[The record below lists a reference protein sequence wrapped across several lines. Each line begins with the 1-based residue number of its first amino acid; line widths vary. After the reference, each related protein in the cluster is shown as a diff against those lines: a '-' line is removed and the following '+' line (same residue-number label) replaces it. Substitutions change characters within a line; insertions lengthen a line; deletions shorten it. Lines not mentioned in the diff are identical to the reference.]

1 MNIICSLNKIL
12 VLPLSRNDASIKE
25 WFPFLYSF
33 IFWLCLLNLHSPRGD
48 ATVVVIIAFICR
60 RNKSINFFLS
70 NLFFVVIKVS
80 TNEYFWDFNK
90 IIKNTSSQHLKNRNA
105 IRVLMSEFVN
115 HTFSFLR
122 SQHVQPYVSLL
133 NLQRVAHLRH
143 SRVANPLDKGSF
155 FPPLN

>member
-1 MNIICSLNKIL
+1 MPRKMLAPMYFLIWIL
-12 VLPLSRNDASIKE
+12 YAPLIKSWYFLYQGMIPVSRNDSPFSI
-25 WFPFLYSF
+25 LLVVF
-33 IFWLCLLNLHSPRGD
+33 IEFALTKRRRHCSSHNC
-48 ATVVVIIAFICR
+48 IFIGIYCR
-60 RNKSINFFLS
+60 N
-70 NLFFVVIKVS
+70 KVS

-90 IIKNTSSQHLKNRNA
+90 IIKNASSQYLKNRNA

-115 HTFSFLR
+115 HTFSFLQ